1 LDRFAR
7 HPRYDANDVFKH
19 RIQWSGDIYPSEP
32 PPTDTWNADLRILDL
47 EIEKLEKSD
56 TYPYGLT
63 KNKLEKLRE
72 AGFATIGQL
81 ADASDAELLR
91 LDTIGLKSLGRIR
104 DVVYQAI
111 WM

>member
-1 LDRFAR
+1 MSSGFAQTIEL
-7 HPRYDANDVFKH
+7 PEL
-19 RIQWSGDIYPSEP
+19 SE
-32 PPTDTWNADLRILDL
+32 DADLRILDL

-63 KNKLEKLRE
+63 RNKLDKLRE

-81 ADASDAELLR
+81 ADATDAELLR
-91 LDTIGLKSLGRIR
+91 IDTIGTKSLNRIK